1 MLVEWAVLQI
11 ASLVSFYS
19 FATRIIIPFMT
30 KTIAIFGSTGS
41 IGCNT
46 LEVVRQHPDLF
57 HVQYLTA
64 NSNAKLL
71 CEQIREF
78 KPRAVVLTDPVA
90 FDLLREQCNGDTELL
105 FGPEGLNEI
114 ARRSDYDTLVSSL
127 VGFAGLVPTIAAIE
141 SGHHIALANKETL
154 VVAGKLMTE
163 LVKKH
168 NVDLLPIDSEHS
180 AIWQCITGEPKE
192 SIKRIIL
199 TASGGPFR
207 GKTAEELETVSI
219 TDALNHPNWKM
230 GSKIT
235 IDSATLMNKGLEVI
249 EAKWLFDVS
258 AKQIDVIV
266 HPQSIIHSMVEFSD
280 GSIKAQLGLPD
291 MKLPIRYALSY
302 PERLAAYTEPIDFT
316 SSTLEFEAPD
326 RESFRCL
333 SLAFEALESG
343 GTATTTLNAANEIA
357 VGAFLDGKI
366 GFMDI
371 PAIIERSLNQ
381 FEVESIEDIDVLIDA
396 DKKARNFAS
405 TLCKS

>member
-1 MLVEWAVLQI
+1 
-11 ASLVSFYS
+11 
-19 FATRIIIPFMT
+19 MT
-30 KTIAIFGSTGS
+30 KTLAIFGSTGS

-46 LEVVRQHPDLF
+46 LEVVRQHPESF

-78 KPRAVVLTDPVA
+78 KPSAVVLTDPTA
-90 FDLLREQCNGDTELL
+90 FDLLREQCDGRTEYLY
-105 FGPEGLNEI
+105 GTEGLDEI

-127 VGFAGLVPTIAAIE
+127 VGFAGLMPTIAAIE
-141 SGHHIALANKETL
+141 SGHNIALANKETL
-154 VVAGKLMTE
+154 VVAGELMTK

-168 NVDLLPIDSEHS
+168 NVSLVPIDSEHS
-180 AIWQCITGEPKE
+180 AILQCIVGEPKD
-192 SIKRIIL
+192 SIKKIIL

-207 GKTAEELETVSI
+207 GKTAEELKTVSVE
-219 TDALNHPNWKM
+219 DALNHPNWKM

-235 IDSATLMNKGLEVI
+235 IDSASLMNKGLEVI

-258 AKQIDVIV
+258 AEQIDVIV

-302 PERLAAYTEPIDFT
+302 PDRLEAEIEPIDFANT
-316 SSTLEFEAPD
+316 TLHFEAPD
-326 RESFRCL
+326 TKAFRCL
-333 SLAFEALESG
+333 KLAFEALESG
-343 GTATTTLNAANEIA
+343 GTATATLNAANEIA
-357 VGAFLDGKI
+357 VQAFLDGSI

-371 PAIIERSLNQ
+371 PTIIERSLNQ
-381 FEVESIEDIDVLIDA
+381 FEPERIEQMEVLIDA
-396 DKKARNFAS
+396 DRKTRLYAAS
-405 TLCKS
+405 LCKS